1 MFLCLI
7 EAVASN
13 AQWFF
18 SSKIACL
25 SSINTYD
32 FWFSFYYLQKT
43 LKNKYAESMEIMH
56 LFRHFR
62 NSRLIILLTPLTF
75 TYLIEYTVQTP
86 ILAFK
91 AAYNILSLKSRKE
104 LSIYLGGA
112 WLALKTAWDLQG
124 KNDFFISVTE
134 IPADSPVY
142 ATENN
147 DCWQSQGPPGGL
159 FTFETFE
166 INSV

>member
-1 MFLCLI
+1 MFLYLI
-7 EAVASN
+7 EALASN
-13 AQWFF
+13 VPWFF
-18 SSKIACL
+18 HPR
-25 SSINTYD
+25 
-32 FWFSFYYLQKT
+32 FYVCHLLTSMIFGLAFATCRK
-43 LKNKYAESMEIMH
+43 LENKHAESMEIIH
-56 LFRHFR
+56 LFRHLR
-62 NSRLIILLTPLTF
+62 NSSLITLLTPLTF
-75 TYLIEYTVQTP
+75 TLLIDYTVQTP
-86 ILAFK
+86 ILVST
-91 AAYNILSLKSRKE
+91 AAYKILSLKSRKE
-104 LSIYLGGA
+104 LSIYLGSA
-112 WLALKTAWDLQG
+112 WLALKTAWDLQR

>member
-1 MFLCLI
+1 MPLI
-7 EAVASN
+7 DN
-13 AQWFF
+13 DFF
-18 SSKIACL
+18 SSKITCL
-25 SSINTYD
+25 SFINIYD
-32 FWFSFYYLQKT
+32 FWFSFCYLQKT
-43 LKNKYAESMEIMH
+43 LKNKYAESMEIMY

-62 NSRLIILLTPLTF
+62 NSRLITLLTPLTF
-75 TYLIEYTVQTP
+75 TYLIEHTVQTP
-86 ILAFK
+86 ILVFTAAFCDK
-91 AAYNILSLKSRKE
+91 ILPLKSRKE

-142 ATENN
+142 ATKNN